1 LGEEDVQIVGRDSSK
16 CSDAQNSDGCS
27 VGATSDRTAFFRVI
41 ARGLGAGCTALLES
55 ENGSSSS
62 RRPSTSRLKTTS
74 GERRTNGEEASVGI
88 GFEYGV
94 EMIR

>member
-16 CSDAQNSDGCS
+16 CSNAQKRAGCS
-27 VGATSDRTAFFRVI
+27 VGARSDRTALFRVI

-62 RRPSTSRLKTTS
+62 RRASTSRLKTTS
-74 GERRTNGEEASVGI
+74 EERRTNGEGASVGI

-94 EMIR
+94 EKIR